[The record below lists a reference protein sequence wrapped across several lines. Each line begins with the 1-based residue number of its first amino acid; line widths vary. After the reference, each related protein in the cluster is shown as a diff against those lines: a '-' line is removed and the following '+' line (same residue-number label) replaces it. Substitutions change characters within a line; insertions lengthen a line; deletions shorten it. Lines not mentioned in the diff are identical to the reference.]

1 VNVRLRRT
9 TALAVADP
17 EAERALTSE
26 PAPALTSRW
35 GALAYP
41 SFRDYWIANLVR
53 IFGIQFRFIG
63 GLWLVHELTH
73 SSAWL
78 GVLSIATA
86 IPTIVL
92 SVPAGALADRVDNR
106 RLLVWSGALTS
117 LITLALAVAVVFD
130 LANVWIVIV
139 WAVAMGTLMALA
151 NPAQSAIMPRLID
164 MRSIASAVAY
174 TSGAWSGMRIVGP
187 FLVGL
192 LIVIIGTEQAFFVTA
207 AAFAISALMLQRLQ
221 LAPAPTHAASGHGG
235 GMFEGVRYI
244 FATRIFLA
252 TIGLSF
258 FTSVFGSSYIVLLPT
273 FADDVLHVGPRG
285 FGLMETAA
293 GSGAL
298 LGTFAIARIRSHA
311 HYGPTMLVG
320 AALFGLLIAGFAASR
335 SMPLSM
341 ALLFAAGAASAVYLN
356 VGMTTL
362 QVLVPDELRG
372 RVMGVWSMTFFLGS
386 VGGLPAGLVA
396 AWLGAPASVALGALS
411 VSAFALLLLATV
423 PTLRTLSRPAA
434 TTSG

>member
-1 VNVRLRRT
+1 MTESAQPR
-9 TALAVADP
+9 P
-17 EAERALTSE
+17 SE
-26 PAPALTSRW
+26 QAAAHSARW

-41 SFRDYWIANLVR
+41 SFRNYWIANLVR

-86 IPTIVL
+86 VPTIVL

-106 RLLVWSGALTS
+106 KLLVWSGMLTS
-117 LITLALAVAVVFD
+117 LVTLALAIAVV
-130 LANVWIVIV
+130 LEVANVWIAVL
-139 WAVAMGTLMALA
+139 WAVVMGALMALA
-151 NPAQSAIMPRLID
+151 NPAQSAILPRLID

-174 TSGAWSGMRIVGP
+174 TSAAWSAMRIVGP

-192 LIVIIGTEQAFFVTA
+192 LIVVIGTGQAFFVTA
-207 AAFAISALMLQRLQ
+207 AAFAISAVMLQRLQ
-221 LAPAPTHAASGHGG
+221 LGPVPVQTTAAHGG
-235 GMFEGVRYI
+235 GMFEGIRYI
-244 FATRIFLA
+244 LSTRIFLA

-273 FADDVLHVGPRG
+273 FADDVLHVGPTG

-293 GSGAL
+293 GIGAL
-298 LGTFAIARIRSHA
+298 LGTLAIARMKSQA
-311 HYGPTMLVG
+311 HYGPTMLVS
-320 AALFGLLIAGFAASR
+320 AALFGLLIAAFAVSR
-335 SMPLSM
+335 SLPLSM
-341 ALLFAAGAASAVYLN
+341 VLLFAAGAASAVYLN

-372 RVMGVWSMTFFLGS
+372 RVMGVWSMTFFLSS

-411 VSAFALLLLATV
+411 VSAFALILLATV
-423 PTLRTLSRPAA
+423 PTLRTLSRPARA
-434 TTSG
+434 ASG